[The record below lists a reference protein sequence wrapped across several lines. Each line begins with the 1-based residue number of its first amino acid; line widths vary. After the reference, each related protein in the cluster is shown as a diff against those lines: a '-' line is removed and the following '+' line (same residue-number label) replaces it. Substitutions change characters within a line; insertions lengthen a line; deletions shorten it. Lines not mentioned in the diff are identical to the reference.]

1 MKKEEKRGQM
11 NIKDMF
17 AKQSKRKAE
26 ESGGAPVAKKPKV
39 CISLYVSIA
48 VYLGRFTMVRWVPN
62 VPQA

>member
-39 CISLYVSIA
+39 CISYTFQSQFI
-48 VYLGRFTMVRWVPN
+48 PP
-62 VPQA
+62 PQAGFW